1 MSIKNL
7 PERDIVLIV
16 DDVPNNLNYLSTAL
30 TQAGFLA
37 LVALD
42 GEMALEQLKL
52 IRPNVILLDAV
63 MPGMDGFE
71 LCQRIQDDP
80 DLRDIPV
87 IFMTALDDTEHV
99 IKGLGTGAVDYVIK
113 PVRPGEVIAR
123 IYAHLRRYR
132 NAQQARQA
140 LESTDQAAVA
150 LDENE
155 KILWMTEKAR
165 ILMSDLN
172 EGGVLCERELPMRL
186 AVWVSESLVGHRQDN
201 SHQGSFTTTS
211 GILNVTLTRNTEHG
225 CSLLL
230 LKTESRKLNMTTV
243 REQFGLTTREA
254 EVLMWVAYGKTN
266 RQIGEILE
274 ISPRTVNKH
283 LDHVFVKLGVETR
296 AAATAI
302 AITRIQGG

>member
-7 PERDIVLIV
+7 TERDIVLIV
-16 DDVPNNLNYLSTAL
+16 DDLPNNLNYLSTAL

-42 GEMALEQLKL
+42 GQMALEQLKL
-52 IRPNVILLDAV
+52 IRPNIILLDAV

-71 LCQRIQDDP
+71 LCQRIQDDT

-99 IKGLGTGAVDYVIK
+99 IQGLRTGAVDYVIK

-123 IYAHLRRYR
+123 IHAHLRRYR
-132 NAQQARQA
+132 NAQQARLA
-140 LESTDQAAVA
+140 LETTDQAAIA

-155 KILWMTEKAR
+155 KILWLTEKAKV
-165 ILMSDLN
+165 LMSELKDSRDVHD
-172 EGGVLCERELPMRL
+172 GELPMRIAL
-186 AVWVSESLVGHRQDN
+186 WISEARACSVFSN
-201 SHQGSFTTTS
+201 KQGSFTTPG
-211 GILNVTLTRNTEHG
+211 GIINVTLTTNTEHG
-225 CSLLL
+225 GSLLL
-230 LKTESRKLNMTTV
+230 LKPESRKFNMSCV
-243 REQFGLTTREA
+243 REQFSLTSREA

-302 AITRIQGG
+302 AITRIQGS